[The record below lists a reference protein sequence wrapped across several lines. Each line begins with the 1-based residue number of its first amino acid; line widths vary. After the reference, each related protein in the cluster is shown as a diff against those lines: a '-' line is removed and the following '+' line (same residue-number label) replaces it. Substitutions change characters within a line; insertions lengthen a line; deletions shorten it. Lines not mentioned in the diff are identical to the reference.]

1 LFEIVE
7 VDVFSRFVCE
17 ADELPVE
24 EVLGGGYAGVIDI
37 MFPEGKVKG
46 LAGLIDQFAGDG
58 GNGEFEVILTG
69 EVGGDLGIKIR
80 LVSMVFGGELPG
92 LEAIDMLGGVVAEGG
107 GEDLLEGMEDGLG
120 MGGDR
125 GQDGEGGEGDY
136 TSYQDVSH
144 RPMV

>member
-1 LFEIVE
+1 
-7 VDVFSRFVCE
+7 
-17 ADELPVE
+17 
-24 EVLGGGYAGVIDI
+24 

-92 LEAIDMLGGVVAEGG
+92 LEAIDMLSLIHISSATR
-107 GEDLLEGMEDGLG
+107 DCW
-120 MGGDR
+120 R
-125 GQDGEGGEGDY
+125 
-136 TSYQDVSH
+136 
-144 RPMV
+144 